1 MFKPNTSD
9 GYIFVAHRDSAA
21 YSGVSDGSR
30 KFNVET
36 DERKCDS
43 TNVPNGNE
51 KCLIQGHSYVSTP
64 NVPYLIIQSGKMSP
78 DHKGQTGDCDIS
90 GIQVIFDILVY
101 VGISFVYAE
110 WNRRLFEPCTV
121 PLVSI
126 QSQSRTPSLKD
137 RPERGPKPDQ
147 SPITRDQEDHNAKEE
162 ERGQAFEGE
171 LEGNNIGQWMP
182 ARRSM

>member
-9 GYIFVAHRDSAA
+9 GYIFVAHRGSAT
-21 YSGVSDGSR
+21 YSGVSDESR

-90 GIQVIFDILVY
+90 GIQVILDILVY

-110 WNRRLFEPCTV
+110 WSRRLFEPCTV
-121 PLVSI
+121 PLV
-126 QSQSRTPSLKD
+126 TPSLKD

-147 SPITRDQEDHNAKEE
+147 SPITRDQRTTMQRRRKGDKPLKESWRE
-162 ERGQAFEGE
+162 I
-171 LEGNNIGQWMP
+171 IGQWMP